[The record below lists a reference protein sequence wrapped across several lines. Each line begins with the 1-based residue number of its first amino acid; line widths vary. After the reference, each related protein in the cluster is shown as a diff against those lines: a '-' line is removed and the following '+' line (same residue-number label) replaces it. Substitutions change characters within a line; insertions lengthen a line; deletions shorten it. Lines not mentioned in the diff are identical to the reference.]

1 MDREEFLNLTIDK
14 QIEFFNYELLN
25 GKSVSKISKTLG
37 ISRGITSKFK
47 RYGYVL
53 KDNEFITIEPKEIE
67 IKVGRP
73 KKNDDKSKH
82 TVIFNDDL
90 WVDLRIQSL
99 KEHRTASE
107 ILETLTTEYL
117 HKKTTT

>member
-14 QIEFFNYELLN
+14 QIEFFNSELIN

-53 KDNEFITIEPKEIE
+53 KDNEFTTIEPKEIE

-73 KKNDDKSKH
+73 KKNDEKSKH

-90 WVDLRIQSL
+90 WVDLRIQSI

-107 ILETLTTEYL
+107 ILESLATEYL
-117 HKKTTT
+117 NKKTTT